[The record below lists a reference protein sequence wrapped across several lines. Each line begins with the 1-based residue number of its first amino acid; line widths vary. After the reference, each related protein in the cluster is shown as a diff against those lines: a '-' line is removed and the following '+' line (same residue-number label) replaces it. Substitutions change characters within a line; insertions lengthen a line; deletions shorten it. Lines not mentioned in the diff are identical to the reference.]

1 MRVPASGLR
10 SILPL
15 GLVALLIGAG
25 CGYYDDGDDA
35 PIDARSG
42 CGDCD
47 APNFDASPD
56 AADVCGTCTA
66 DQVCVQYFNG
76 TCGIFRTACEPRVA
90 ECPSG
95 TSCTDG
101 CNQFQ
106 CNRDSDPP
114 FLTCHSG
121 GCAGERPDALH
132 CYGP

>member
-1 MRVPASGLR
+1 MRVIASGLR
-10 SILPL
+10 PVLAL
-15 GLVALLIGAG
+15 GLVVLLSGAG
-25 CGYYDDGDDA
+25 CASDDEA
-35 PIDARSG
+35 PPPDGPSG

-47 APNFDASPD
+47 APNDAPE
-56 AADVCGTCTA
+56 VCGACTA
-66 DQVCVQYFNG
+66 DQVCVQYFDG

-106 CNRDSDPP
+106 CNRSADPP